1 MRNIATNTRWHD
13 GKLGKNSRQQ
23 SMIQTPN
30 LADVITGFPYRLA
43 LAGGWIDQPF
53 VSRYDPDPPGSMV
66 VVSVEPVNH
75 YMERSGIATSTRK
88 VAIQRWGGILPNR
101 DPAALVRELYY
112 AENEG
117 KDEPSGSQDMIG
129 LIYPGI
135 SRLDYDIKVEGG
147 YFPAYIENNTDPEI
161 AAWVERVINILPLC
175 PRPAGYNPIDI
186 KNLRPDWVRRLGQ
199 SGRDCYNAILSKDA
213 RAFGE
218 SINKSMHCWE
228 ALMPH
233 NLVHPTLTVN
243 IKAFMDYY
251 GKKYC
256 GVMPSGPGGG
266 YLYVIS
272 EEPVPGAFHAKV
284 RLK

>member
-1 MRNIATNTRWHD
+1 MTQNIIPTT
-13 GKLGKNSRQQ
+13 KLS
-23 SMIQTPN
+23 
-30 LADVITGFPYRLA
+30 DVISAFPYRLA

-53 VSRYDPDPPGSMV
+53 VSRYDPEPPGSMV

-88 VAIQRWGGILPNR
+88 VAIQRWGGTLPDR
-101 DPAALVRELYY
+101 DPVELVRELYR
-112 AENEG
+112 AENDG

-129 LIYPGI
+129 LIYPCI
-135 SRLDYDIKVEGG
+135 NRLDYDINVEGG
-147 YFPAYIENNTDPEI
+147 YFPAHIETNTDPDI
-161 AAWVERVINILPLC
+161 AAWLERVINILPLC

-186 KNLRPDWVRRLGQ
+186 KNLQPAWVRRLGQ
-199 SGRDCYNAILSKDA
+199 SGRDCYDAILAKDA
-213 RAFGE
+213 RGFGE
-218 SINKSMHCWE
+218 SINESMRCWD
-228 ALMPH
+228 ALLPH
-233 NLVHPTLTVN
+233 NLDHPTLTVN
-243 IKAFMDYY
+243 IKAFLAYY
-251 GKKYC
+251 GERYC